1 MAATFDAHLAELARE
16 TAGAVALEDVTGRLT
31 YAELE
36 AGVDR
41 MAADL
46 TGLDLGSEA
55 RVVLIAENSVAHLA
69 TAFAI
74 WRAGATLVTVYPS
87 SSAAEFEY
95 ALAHSR
101 PALVVVG
108 ESVLPA
114 VGPVARQL
122 ALPLLA
128 LAATGEIDGLRD
140 VEPRLPPAVDPDGLA
155 LICYTSGSTARPK
168 AVMHTHRGLLAA
180 ARAYAAVWHLRAAD
194 VNLVSMPLAWA
205 FGLVTTSMATLTAGG
220 RVILFAR
227 SDPRALLT
235 GFAAHGVT
243 FFAGVTT
250 MFVRMVETIE
260 HDPDAPRPHS
270 LRLCISGGE
279 PRNEA
284 VFERWREL
292 TGCPVHD
299 VYAASECFPVV
310 TYDPTVDPLPRPGS
324 AGRVVPEAQLRI
336 TDTGEAWVRG
346 PALMLGYWDDTA
358 MTASALTDDGWY
370 RTGDL
375 VELDDDGYVRVL
387 GRLSD
392 VIIRAGANVSPAEVE
407 AVLIRHPQVGEAGVV
422 GLPDPVNGEEVVAAV
437 VARTGIDTIDVGDLD
452 AHCAGALARYKRP
465 RIVVVA
471 ELPRNA
477 TGKVNRRELKT
488 LLAEDSR

>member
-1 MAATFDAHLAELARE
+1 MAATFDGPLAERARA
-16 TAGAVALEDVTGRLT
+16 TGGAVALEDVTGRLT

-36 AGVDR
+36 ARVDR
-41 MAADL
+41 TAADL
-46 TGLDLGSEA
+46 AGLDLDDEP

-101 PALVVVG
+101 PALVVAG
-108 ESVLPA
+108 ESVLPTLA
-114 VGPVARQL
+114 PVARRL
-122 ALPLLA
+122 ALPLLT
-128 LAATGEIDGLRD
+128 LDPTGQIDRLGD
-140 VEPRLPPAVDPDGLA
+140 AEPRPRPAIDPDGLA

-168 AVMHTHRGLLAA
+168 AVMHSHRGLLAA
-180 ARAYAAVWHLRAAD
+180 ARSYAAVWHLGAAD

-227 SDPRALLT
+227 SDPRALLV
-235 GFAAHGVT
+235 GFAAHRVT

-250 MFVRMVETIE
+250 MFVRMVESME
-260 HDPDAPRPHS
+260 HDPDAPRPHR

-284 VFERWREL
+284 AFERWHEL

-310 TYDPTVDPLPRPGS
+310 TYDPSVDPLPRRGS
-324 AGRVVPEAQLRI
+324 AGRVVPEAQLRVA
-336 TDTGEAWVRG
+336 DSGEAWVRG
-346 PALMLGYWDDTA
+346 PALMLGYWDDPA
-358 MTASALTDDGWY
+358 MTASALTDDRWY

-375 VELDDDGYVRVL
+375 VELDDDGYVQVL
-387 GRLSD
+387 GRMSD

-437 VARTGIDTIDVGDLD
+437 VARTGIDTVDVGDLD
-452 AHCAGALARYKRP
+452 AHCAGALAGYKRP
-465 RIVVVA
+465 RIVVVE

-477 TGKVNRRELKT
+477 TGKVDRRELRA
-488 LLAEDSR
+488 LLTEGSR

>member
-36 AGVDR
+36 ARVDR
-41 MAADL
+41 MAAEL
-46 TGLDLGSEA
+46 AGLDLGTEA

-87 SSAAEFEY
+87 SSAAEFEH

-101 PALVVVG
+101 PALVVAG
-108 ESVLPA
+108 ESVLLV
-114 VGPVARQL
+114 VGQVARQL
-122 ALPLLA
+122 ALPLLV
-128 LAATGEIDGLRD
+128 LDSTGEIDGLRD
-140 VEPRLPPAVDPDGLA
+140 VEPRLPPPVDPDGLA

-168 AVMHTHRGLLAA
+168 AVMHSHRGLLAA

-205 FGLVTTSMATLTAGG
+205 FGLVTTSMATLFAGG

-227 SDPRALLT
+227 SDPRALLA

-260 HDPDAPRPHS
+260 HDADAPRPHS

-292 TGCPVHD
+292 TACPVHD

-310 TYDPTVDPLPRPGS
+310 TYDPTVDPLPRAGS
-324 AGRVVPEAQLRI
+324 AGCVVPGAQLRI
-336 TDTGEAWVRG
+336 TATGEAWVRG
-346 PALMLGYWDDTA
+346 PAQMLGYWDDPA

-437 VARTGIDTIDVGDLD
+437 VARTGVDTIDVGDLD

-465 RIVVVA
+465 RIVVVP

-488 LLAEDSR
+488 LLAEGSR